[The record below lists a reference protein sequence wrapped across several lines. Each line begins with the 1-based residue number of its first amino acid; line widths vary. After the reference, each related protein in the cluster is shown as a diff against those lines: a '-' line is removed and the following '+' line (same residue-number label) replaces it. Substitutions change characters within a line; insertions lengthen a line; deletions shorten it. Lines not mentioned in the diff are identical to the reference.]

1 MSIKNLISQDQLNNA
16 KLYTTKFEFIKHIPK
31 GGDLLEIGTLGG
43 DYAEPLLAAKPK
55 SLDLLDT
62 FKSKDWEGSNRFNE
76 ITHYQ
81 HIKDKFSSHPEVTLL
96 QGYTDDIL
104 PKIQKKYD
112 YIYIDADHNYHQ
124 VKKDLDNAYKLIAE
138 GGIIGFNDY
147 IYDDRY
153 YNVYGVIQTVCEF
166 LDEHKD
172 WEVIAFALQ
181 EEMYADVYIQKI
193 K

>member
-1 MSIKNLISQDQLNNA
+1 MSIKNLISQEQLNNA

-31 GGDLLEIGTLGG
+31 GGHLLEIGTLGG
-43 DYAEPLLAAKPK
+43 DYAEPLLAAEPA

-62 FKSKDWEGSNRFNE
+62 FESKDWQGSNRFNE
-76 ITHYQ
+76 HTHYDY
-81 HIKDKFSSHPEVTLL
+81 IKDKFKEHPEVSLL
-96 QGYTDDIL
+96 RGYTDKIL
-104 PKIQKKYD
+104 PTLTKKYD
-112 YIYIDADHNYHQ
+112 YIYIDADHNYKQ
-124 VKKDLDNAYKLIAE
+124 VKRDLDNAYKLIAD

-172 WEVIAFALQ
+172 WQVIGFALQ